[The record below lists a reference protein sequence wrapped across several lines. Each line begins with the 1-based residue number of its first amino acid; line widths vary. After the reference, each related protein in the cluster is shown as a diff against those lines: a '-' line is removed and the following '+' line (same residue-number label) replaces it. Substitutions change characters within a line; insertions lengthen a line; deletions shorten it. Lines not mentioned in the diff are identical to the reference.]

1 MIYNKTF
8 LCSLIILAGLSAD
21 AQLYT
26 QLTSEYAH
34 INSVF
39 TNPGYQSLTINYY
52 YSTEKKPTVYTDS
65 MNASFQVHQGNYF
78 GRFGENSVMQN
89 SQYLL
94 SLYGS
99 NGSILVS
106 NPIRQKAAMM
116 QGVNFDSAF
125 LATNVDSAWITDL
138 GSTRT
143 IRYRFTDSS
152 AFKTCTVS
160 YDKNN
165 YQLQKIAY
173 CMKQRV
179 LSPDDTLK
187 LHDNPCISILYSG
200 YSQAAFS
207 DSIFDHNLYIV
218 KDSTGQFKGVGTYSN
233 YEVVSTYRDT
243 SDTSSGGPLSMN
255 SVPNKLHPST
265 ARKRQSGNGWLLIYD
280 TSSLYLPGLPGKQLF
295 PARPVAA
302 GISKRNRHDR
312 YINS

>member
-138 GSTRT
+138 GSIRT

-179 LSPDDTLK
+179 LSPDDTLN
-187 LHDNPCISILYSG
+187 LPDNPCISILYSG

-255 SVPNKLHPST
+255 SVFNKLQPAT
-265 ARKRQSGNGWLLIYD
+265 ARKRQSGNGRLLIND
-280 TSSLYLPGLPGKQLF
+280 TSSLYLPGLQGKQLF